1 MRFVLAFE
9 KKNKSS
15 GCHPFKLDSLPLT
28 TPWIHDVAFSRL
40 PPLVNLLYIFFSHLL
55 ADAKVV
61 ASVKLGWLAHLF

>member
-28 TPWIHDVAFSRL
+28 TPWIHVAFSCL
-40 PPLVNLLYIFFSHLL
+40 PPLVNLLFIFFPLL
-55 ADAKVV
+55 LIDAKVV